1 MKIQALI
8 AGKKVQTISADATI
22 KTLVETLKTHRVGA
36 LVVSPDGTTIEGI
49 VSERDVVNALANKF
63 DSLNTLHVRDIMTVT
78 LHTCTPDSTVSEIM
92 TDMTQNRIRH
102 IPVLDAN
109 KNLLSIV
116 SIGDIVKHHVD
127 ELAGENQALK
137 DYLASGS

>member
-1 MKIQALI
+1 
-8 AGKKVQTISADATI
+8 
-22 KTLVETLKTHRVGA
+22 
-36 LVVSPDGTTIEGI
+36 
-49 VSERDVVNALANKF
+49 
-63 DSLNTLHVRDIMTVT
+63 MTVT

-137 DYLASGS
+137 DYVASGS